1 MKIKS
6 STTLRNDY
14 NTVSNLAH
22 ETQEPIY
29 ITKNGEGDAV
39 FMSVDAFEN
48 REKILQHRAA
58 VLEAEF
64 SRLNGDPTY
73 SIDDIRAMLR
83 RSIRMPKYDIRILTP
98 AWQDIERIA
107 DVHMLSVGPKS
118 AEAIT
123 NKLMGKIELLLEQP
137 LMGALHSDEFLAMR
151 QFRKM
156 ICGNYIII
164 YKLVDTTVFIYRVV
178 DGRTN
183 YLKLFY

>member
-1 MKIKS
+1 
-6 STTLRNDY
+6 
-14 NTVSNLAH
+14 
-22 ETQEPIY
+22 
-29 ITKNGEGDAV
+29 
-39 FMSVDAFEN
+39 
-48 REKILQHRAA
+48 
-58 VLEAEF
+58 
-64 SRLNGDPTY
+64 
-73 SIDDIRAMLR
+73 
-83 RSIRMPKYDIRILTP
+83 MPKYDIRILTP

-107 DVHMLSVGPKS
+107 DVHMLSVGSKS

-137 LMGALHSDEFLAMR
+137 LMGALHPDEFLAMR

-183 YLKLFY
+183 YLKLFS